1 MIGGYSE
8 SCDLEQSVFQ
18 YVSGNKSEDMI
29 SNAIECVA
37 AVVFGLI
44 IEYTTQ
50 EAILYK
56 LNVKTRDIHE
66 PSKYALVINS

>member
-1 MIGGYSE
+1 
-8 SCDLEQSVFQ
+8 
-18 YVSGNKSEDMI
+18 MI
-29 SNAIECVA
+29 SNAIEFLA

-44 IEYTTQ
+44 FEYTTQ

>member
-8 SCDLEQSVFQ
+8 SCDLEQGIFQ
-18 YVSGNKSEDMI
+18 YFSGNKSEDMI
-29 SNAIECVA
+29 SNAIEFLA

-44 IEYTTQ
+44 FEYTTQ